1 MWAAPFIVGYIVKKY
16 EDRQARKKQEKE
28 VAGK

>member
-16 EDRQARKKQEKE
+16 EDRQARKKQAQE
-28 VAGK
+28 VK